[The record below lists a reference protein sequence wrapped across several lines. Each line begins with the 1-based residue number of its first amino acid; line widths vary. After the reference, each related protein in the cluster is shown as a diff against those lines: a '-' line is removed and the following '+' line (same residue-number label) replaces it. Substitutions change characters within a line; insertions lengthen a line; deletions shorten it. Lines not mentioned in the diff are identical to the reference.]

1 MYYYLLCSM
10 RSASSPALN
19 SIFKPRFAQAE
30 ITQNAHASPMEE
42 VPHSKQMTRST
53 SGNRPRPGKRTVKS
67 LQLWLQADKEA
78 EIERKDSLLDVNT
91 ILHRNLSSHGNSLP
105 CTTALSTDQIVLS
118 QQQQAEPEPATN
130 TSANLA
136 STSPDNTTPQGNQR
150 RIRRITGDAA
160 QNVFCLPVR
169 SYTPK
174 RVRSESEIVTKKERR
189 RKLPSSWIPCAA
201 AKEDAEVQDLESE
214 EKPTGF
220 IRTCESTLIF

>member
-1 MYYYLLCSM
+1 MDYYLFCSM

-42 VPHSKQMTRST
+42 VPHNKQMTRST
-53 SGNRPRPGKRTVKS
+53 SGNRSRPGKRTVKS

-78 EIERKDSLLDVNT
+78 EIERRDSLLDVNT
-91 ILHRNLSSHGNSLP
+91 ILYRNLSSHGNSLP
-105 CTTALSTDQIVLS
+105 CTTARSTDQIVLS

-169 SYTPK
+169 GYTPK
-174 RVRSESEIVTKKERR
+174 RVRSASEIVTKKERR
-189 RKLPSSWIPCAA
+189 RKLPSSGYHVQLQRKMQKCRTLK
-201 AKEDAEVQDLESE
+201 AKRNQLGLSGRVSL
-214 EKPTGF
+214 P
-220 IRTCESTLIF
+220 